1 MRTIA
6 ICNLK
11 GGVAKTTTVVNLAA
25 ILAAERGKNVLVIDA
40 DSQANATSF
49 LGGDRDLVGMA
60 ALLQGQTTE
69 EKPLELQRTN
79 VGGVSLI
86 AGSAELMDLDL
97 TKAGEGTVNV
107 QCLRQLR
114 EQLERDAAAYWKVM
128 GPPSAPSCEQPG
140 ATSPRGGGKG
150 GPGHGLDAAP
160 TADHRKVRLS
170 PDGDNTQ
177 LLAAVFFGLPY
188 DYCLIDCPPAF
199 NAASSAA
206 LIAADAVLIP
216 VKLDA
221 FALEGM
227 ANLLQQIQNMRRINP
242 RLRAL
247 GVLPVM
253 WYKSERIQAAE
264 RALREAGLQILPRIR
279 RSDKVD
285 EMTYRQAPLISCSPK
300 SGPCKDYRVLAN
312 WLDLGQGREEVQRDG
327 K

>member
-11 GGVAKTTTVVNLAA
+11 GGVAKTTTAVNLAA

-49 LGGDRDLVGMA
+49 LGGDREQPGMA

-79 VGGVSLI
+79 VFGVTLI

-97 TKAGEGTVNV
+97 TKAGEGTVDV

-114 EQLERDAAAYWKVM
+114 EQLERQAAAYAQVM
-128 GPPSAPSCEQPG
+128 GEDDAERCSAL
-140 ATSPRGGGKG
+140 RKNG
-150 GPGHGLDAAP
+150 GPSRTPAP

-177 LLAAVFFGLPY
+177 LLAATFFGLPY

-242 RLRAL
+242 QLQVL

-253 WYKSERIQAAE
+253 WYKSESILQAE
-264 RALREAGLQILPRIR
+264 RALRESGLRVLPRIR
-279 RSDKVD
+279 RSDRVD
-285 EMTYRQAPLISCSPK
+285 DMTYAQAPLISCSPR
-300 SGPCKDYRVLAN
+300 SGPCKDYRVLAK
-312 WLDLGQGREEVQRDG
+312 WLDLGQGREEAQRDG
-327 K
+327 E